1 MVFAVPEAL
10 AETCSGSRKVPN
22 LADLKWKWKVGQY
35 RLVFT
40 DGQIKSV
47 AGMGETVSKLRNLTK
62 RREPRGG
69 LPAKKRISANY
80 KGIGPAGIGQA
91 RGGPLGTVSQRK
103 APIKRSHKETVDEGA
118 VPGKAAVR
126 KASMR

>member
-1 MVFAVPEAL
+1 MVLAVPEAL
-10 AETCSGSRKVPN
+10 LETCSGSWKVPN

-69 LPAKKRISANY
+69 LPAKKTN
-80 KGIGPAGIGQA
+80 
-91 RGGPLGTVSQRK
+91 
-103 APIKRSHKETVDEGA
+103 
-118 VPGKAAVR
+118 
-126 KASMR
+126 